1 MEVINMARPKRHWIS
16 QELGSYHIMSRVAG
30 GELLFNQVDKEY
42 FLKLLERFA
51 SAFFIRI
58 HAFCV
63 MSSHFH
69 ILATCMER
77 EADQA
82 SIKELKERYQLLYP
96 DSPGPPEGTFD
107 GTFNFIPDE
116 DGGIT
121 RLRKRLGSVSQFVQE
136 FKQSFCRWYNKKY
149 KRTGYLWGGRF
160 KGIAVSRGEA
170 QLTCSAYIDLNPVRA
185 NIVERPD
192 DYRWSSLGLRVR
204 TPSRANKLLYPLS
217 ILPTGDEIEA
227 PGDGMEEMEI
237 ERELERVKPEP
248 RTWLAP
254 LILPRN
260 SCYHFSTYREFVY
273 SSGNIERQGSN
284 INNLWPEVVKDV
296 LAYHGDLGISDRF
309 RYRLRNFSEGLAFGS
324 YDLISHLQKE
334 WKRKFI
340 RPRSFMGRDRERDKD
355 CQWSFST
362 RVLRS

>member
-1 MEVINMARPKRHWIS
+1 MARPKRHWIS
-16 QELGSYHIMSRVAG
+16 QESGSYHIISRVAG

-51 SAFFIRI
+51 SVFFIRI

-69 ILATCMER
+69 ILATCMEK
-77 EADQA
+77 EAAQA
-82 SIKELKERYQLLYP
+82 SIKELKERYRILYP

-116 DGGIT
+116 DGGIA

-136 FKQSFCRWYNKKY
+136 LKQSFCRWYNKKY

-170 QLTCSAYIDLNPVRA
+170 QLTCSAYIDLNPIRA
-185 NIVERPD
+185 NIVERPE

-204 TPSRANKLLYPLS
+204 TPSRANKFLYPLS
-217 ILPTGDEIEA
+217 ILPTGDEFEA
-227 PGDGMEEMEI
+227 FEDGMELKRAKI
-237 ERELERVKPEP
+237 EPK
-248 RTWLAP
+248 TWLAP

-260 SCYHFSTYREFVY
+260 SCDHFSTYREFVY
-273 SSGNIERQGSN
+273 FSANIVRQGSN
-284 INNLWPEVVKDV
+284 SNSLWPEVVKEV
-296 LAYHGDLGISDRF
+296 LDYHGDLGISDRF
-309 RYRLRNFSEGLAFGS
+309 RYRLKNFSEGLAFGS

-340 RPRSFMGRDRERDKD
+340 RPRSFMGRNRERDKD
-355 CQWSFST
+355 CQWSFTT
-362 RVLRS
+362 RVLHS